1 MDSTNAELSGVT
13 PSEKELGKTFEKV
26 FTEAEGRII
35 VASFASNVYRI
46 QQVVD
51 TAVRHNRVICFQGRS
66 MVMITKIAKDLG
78 YLELPEDSVVELE
91 KLKNYENNRVC
102 VLTTG
107 SVSRIQFLRSTW
119 TMALSLK
126 SRINS

>member
-1 MDSTNAELSGVT
+1 
-13 PSEKELGKTFEKV
+13 
-26 FTEAEGRII
+26 
-35 VASFASNVYRI
+35 
-46 QQVVD
+46 
-51 TAVRHNRVICFQGRS
+51 

-107 SVSRIQFLRSTW
+107 SQE
-119 TMALSLK
+119 
-126 SRINS
+126 NP

>member
-51 TAVRHNRVICFQGRS
+51 TAVRHNRVICFKGVQWS
-66 MVMITKIAKDLG
+66 
-78 YLELPEDSVVELE
+78 
-91 KLKNYENNRVC
+91 
-102 VLTTG
+102 
-107 SVSRIQFLRSTW
+107 
-119 TMALSLK
+119 
-126 SRINS
+126 